1 MMYDLM
7 ADFYVKSSDTQ
18 PRYQVL
24 LGSYYPKTIDEL
36 ETMGFNIDP
45 NSTPGFLDYLKET
58 TEDELTE
65 LTQPGFNGEVMDVLD
80 ASGYEKILL
89 HAYEVDVI
97 DDEGNYP
104 PRAKLL
110 GTTLVTFNG
119 SDPYSPVL
127 FEEQE
132 NLNENDDKPRFEVPM
147 GILKQHF
154 KVLTMAEVLEQFS
167 ALENQPEWTFDK
179 LKQRFHPRTVTPED
193 LIPIFGMAEYVAFA
207 LKDDYEQ
214 NKDKQDY
221 DPLVMYV
228 NLNSD
233 TPDFWFDRA
242 HVAGTL
248 APMSLWDI
256 SDDERT
262 RIMGSFRN
270 KLDSI
275 ITSATLQF
283 ILMNQA

>member
-1 MMYDLM
+1 MG
-7 ADFYVKSSDTQ
+7 
-18 PRYQVL
+18 VL
-24 LGSYYPKTIDEL
+24 
-36 ETMGFNIDP
+36 
-45 NSTPGFLDYLKET
+45 
-58 TEDELTE
+58 
-65 LTQPGFNGEVMDVLD
+65 
-80 ASGYEKILL
+80 
-89 HAYEVDVI
+89 
-97 DDEGNYP
+97 
-104 PRAKLL
+104 KL
-110 GTTLVTFNG
+110 
-119 SDPYSPVL
+119 
-127 FEEQE
+127 Q
-132 NLNENDDKPRFEVPM
+132 
-147 GILKQHF
+147 F

-228 NLNSD
+228 NLSSD

-256 SDDERT
+256 NSEAQVEYVA
-262 RIMGSFRN
+262 
-270 KLDSI
+270 KLGKYLSEAGLGI
-275 ITSATLQF
+275 VLEYLVTAP
-283 ILMNQA
+283 